1 MRQWRN
7 GVGNAPRHYAGTR
20 SATGRVLSR
29 TRSLTAAA
37 IAVAMMATVA
47 VTSLLPTYNA
57 KADENSLAD
66 GSKCTPTSYTLGDAS
81 GTASEDTGVAT
92 YVGRDLYVG
101 KHANNNTNI
110 SNDNDV
116 DGSYAVEAEGL
127 TVVNGKLVMR
137 PLKDS
142 WKAPDSSGKYYSAG
156 FRWGTVGFGSQF
168 RPGDG
173 KTVLAVGGVG
183 SGISS
188 LSSGNAQG
196 NVGAYG
202 KGGFVGQSYTE
213 WDKSNGYQPVA
224 KSAQGYKY
232 KASIAGNETKWSTNT
247 SRSSIVAAQGHWN
260 NAANNDVTF
269 NALEPL
275 KDVNGTDYTNY
286 TEAYL
291 KSKLSEPLS
300 KLQVT
305 GTVND
310 SETAPEGTA
319 TRYKYNYDETKDP
332 VSFQFTYNGG
342 STTVDTK
349 SVRNNEKLITFTGDN
364 QSATQVFSL
373 TSEQL
378 SSAGYRG
385 VDFKFVNIPD
395 NASIVIN
402 VSGDNIDFHTGWRFW
417 WNNTDIGGG
426 FSKAEPEEVR
436 KLYSS
441 VAQKIMWNFKD
452 AKNVTI
458 RGGVANESNS
468 EIDGNYQSKNTTDDP
483 AAAMLGSILVPNG
496 SFESHVSTNGRVYV
510 GQDFMMYNP
519 TAIAYENTEAGWEGR
534 TASVLN
540 MDQERHNLPWN
551 GQMTANCPAIQWNK
565 ANSAGDPLSGTT
577 WNVYGTLEAAK
588 AETSSLGTIT
598 DGEFTDGNDVDGT
611 IKFEGVAKNAKYF
624 VKEFATN
631 STEYTKIN
639 PYIYQINTGDD
650 EDTHT
655 DIAHVYDANGN
666 EITGT
671 NADKKLTNSNAII
684 NEKEGAAL
692 EWSKVDGTD
701 GSTALAGSEW
711 QLQKKD
717 SNEAYEITDSTK
729 AVNTVAIQYNGN
741 PAPTNGIS
749 LTYNIAVDLTAVVTD
764 ADGSS
769 DGVPQAVKWSSSEP
783 TTVSVS
789 DGKILGL
796 KNGTATITACSVA
809 DSTKCTKISVTV
821 TGAPADTKNTTTFY
835 LNADGYTA
843 SNKAKLYYTF
853 DGSTW
858 TSAAMESTENCSGW
872 VSVTIDNAGLKAATY
887 LFYKGDSPSSA
898 TGWYHSGSANGQ
910 TNFSLPAGQS
920 AVRVQNYAAVNGAPT
935 GCSTGGGSSTTGSV
949 TISGSTYEV
958 GLNKTITL
966 TATPTSSPDTVT
978 WYSGNTSV
986 ASVAAGSDN
995 TATVKGLKAGTT
1007 TITAKTSSGA
1017 TASVTVTV
1025 KDDSKV
1031 GVYFKKSAVN
1041 SSWKN
1046 YYLHYQKT
1054 ANYWP
1059 AVEMS
1064 DACDGDYVVAYILKA
1079 DARRGYG
1086 FLFRDSTN
1094 IKTGHW
1100 YGSNGADA
1108 SGGNFTFWN
1117 DGVGMHIESNSD
1129 KGEGVPSGCQ
1139 ATQSAA
1145 KVKAHVSTAVLRS
1158 DKTSTVAINDMDDSV
1173 AVQSDDSTGS
1183 STTAGAATT
1192 VYSCGDA
1199 LGKCDMDTR
1208 AGYFKVVDLADGT
1221 YTLTEMVAPNG
1232 YIAGGPY
1239 TLTISGTSV
1248 SITDKDGNPIAGN
1261 KIPNSRETGAISW
1274 NKISSDS
1281 KNTKKLSG
1289 SEWKLT
1295 KTADFSWV
1303 NGKATYSD
1311 VTGQPWS
1318 ITDCTTGEGET
1329 CSAPTEGQT
1338 IYDVDPVEGQF
1349 KLEGLEWGTYALVE
1363 SKAPDGYDV
1372 DSTERTFTF
1381 GPVAGTDGTSKWNLN
1396 GVTSAPGDTTGTFTT
1411 SDVDYTSSVFTFTA
1425 GNIKNKP
1432 GVILPGTGGA
1442 GDYWI
1447 YAAALVAALIGV
1459 VAAGMALKVRR
1470 RQ

>member
-1 MRQWRN
+1 
-7 GVGNAPRHYAGTR
+7 
-20 SATGRVLSR
+20 
-29 TRSLTAAA
+29 
-37 IAVAMMATVA
+37 MMATVA

-57 KADENSLAD
+57 KADENSLTD

-81 GTASEDTGVAT
+81 GVASEDTGVAT

-188 LSSGNAQG
+188 LFSGNEQG

-519 TAIAYENTEAGWEGR
+519 TAIAYENDKAGWEGK

-551 GQMTANCPAIQWNK
+551 GQMTAKCPAIQWNK
-565 ANSAGDPLSGTT
+565 ANSAGEALKGTT

-588 AETSSLGTIT
+588 SETSSLGTIT
-598 DGEFTDGNDVDGT
+598 DGEFTDGNDADGT
-611 IKFEGVAKNAKYF
+611 IKFEGVAKSAKYF

-631 STEYTKIN
+631 STEYTKVN

-655 DIAHVYDANGN
+655 NIVHVYDADGN
-666 EITGT
+666 EVSGS
-671 NADKKLTNSNAII
+671 NADKKLTDSRAII
-684 NEKEGAAL
+684 NEKEGATL
-692 EWSKVDGTD
+692 EWSKVDASDPTKVL
-701 GSTALAGSEW
+701 SGSEW
-711 QLQKKD
+711 QLQKNNG
-717 SNEAYEITDSTK
+717 SNEAYQITDSTK
-729 AVNTVAIQYNGN
+729 AVDKVTIQYNGN
-741 PAPTNGIS
+741 VVPTEGIS
-749 LTYNIAVDLTAVVTD
+749 LTYNVAVDLTAIVTGT
-764 ADGSS
+764 DGGT
-769 DGVPQAVKWSSSEP
+769 DGVPQAVKWSSSDP
-783 TTVSVS
+783 AVASVNDGTV
-789 DGKILGL
+789 LGL
-796 KNGTATITACSVA
+796 KNGAATITACSVA
-809 DSTKCTKISVTV
+809 DSVKCATATITV

-835 LNADGYTA
+835 FKADGYA
-843 SNKAKLYYTF
+843 SGNTKLRYRLLPAE
-853 DGSTW
+853 GNEGW
-858 TSAAMESTENCSGW
+858 STEGTDPVLSNVTNCSGW
-872 VSVTIDNAGLKAATY
+872 LSVTIDNPGLKAVEF
-887 LFYKGDSPSSA
+887 LFYQGDS
-898 TGWYHSGSANGQ
+898 WYHSGSASSSS
-910 TNFSLPAGQS
+910 NFTLSAGQS
-920 AVRVQNYAAVNGAPT
+920 AVAVQDYKAVNGAPS
-935 GCSTGGGSSTTGSV
+935 GCSTGGGSGSGGSTTTGTV
-949 TISGSTYEV
+949 TISGSTEV
-958 GLNKTITL
+958 GLNKSIEL
-966 TATPTSSPDTVT
+966 TATTDPANDTITSWS
-978 WYSGNTSV
+978 SGDTSV
-986 ASVAAGSDN
+986 ATVAGRGK
-995 TATVKGLKAGTT
+995 TATVVGKKAGKS
-1007 TITAKTSSGA
+1007 TITVVTSSNA
-1017 TASVTVTV
+1017 MASVTITV
-1025 KDDSKV
+1025 RDDSTIN
-1031 GVYFKKSAVN
+1031 VYFQKSTVN
-1041 SSWKN
+1041 WKE
-1046 YYLHYQKT
+1046 YYLHYQPKT
-1054 ANYWP
+1054 GTNWP
-1059 AVEMS
+1059 AVKMT
-1064 DACDGDYVVAYILKA
+1064 DAGDCSGYVVASIPKA
-1079 DARRGYG
+1079 NVAANHGYY
-1086 FLFRDSTN
+1086 FRNGNSPNSD
-1094 IKTGHW
+1094 GW
-1100 YGSNGADA
+1100 YNSNGQNAEGDPFKFW
-1108 SGGNFTFWN
+1108 SGTYTDMYVNT
-1117 DGVGMHIESNSD
+1117 NSD
-1129 KGEGVPSGCQ
+1129 KQPTKPKSCQ
-1139 ATQSAA
+1139 FASSAA
-1145 KVKAHVSTAVLRS
+1145 KVRARVSTAVLKS
-1158 DKTSTVAINDMDDSV
+1158 SKTDVIAVND
-1173 AVQSDDSTGS
+1173 AEGS
-1183 STTAGAATT
+1183 GTSAAPI

-1199 LGKCDMDTR
+1199 KGKCDMDTR
-1208 AGYFKVVDLADGT
+1208 AGYFKVVDLEDGT

-1232 YIAGGPY
+1232 YSIAGPY
-1239 TLTISGTSV
+1239 TVTITTTNGVTSV
-1248 SITDKDGNPIAGN
+1248 SIKNANGGSIAN
-1261 KIPNSRETGAISW
+1261 SKIPNTRNTGTISW
-1274 NKISSDS
+1274 NKVSSDS
-1281 KNTKKLSG
+1281 NNGKKLSG

-1295 KTADFSWV
+1295 KTKNFGWNATT
-1303 NGKATYSD
+1303 GKAEYADIASD
-1311 VTGQPWS
+1311 QQKPIA
-1318 ITDCTTGEGET
+1318 ITDCVPAENKAAAETT
-1329 CSAPTEGQT
+1329 CSAPAGAAEGRP
-1338 IYDVDPVEGQF
+1338 YDVDPAAGQF
-1349 KLEGLEWGTYALVE
+1349 KLKGLEWGKYTLVE
-1363 SKAPDGYDV
+1363 TKAPDGYDI
-1372 DSTERTFTF
+1372 DSTVRTFTF
-1381 GPVAGTDGTSKWNLN
+1381 GPVAGSDGTGQWNSN
-1396 GVTSAPGDTTGTFTT
+1396 GVALATGNTTGDFTT
-1411 SDVDYTSSVFTFTA
+1411 SPANYDSSVFNFSV
-1425 GNIKNKP
+1425 GGIKNQP
-1432 GVILPGTGGA
+1432 GVVLPATGGTGNS
-1442 GDYWI
+1442 WI

>member
-1 MRQWRN
+1 
-7 GVGNAPRHYAGTR
+7 
-20 SATGRVLSR
+20 
-29 TRSLTAAA
+29 
-37 IAVAMMATVA
+37 MMATVA

-57 KADENSLAD
+57 KADENSLTD

-81 GTASEDTGVAT
+81 GVASEDTGVAT

-183 SGISS
+183 SGISG

-232 KASIAGNETKWSTNT
+232 KASIAGNETKWSSNPD
-247 SRSSIVAAQGHWN
+247 RSSIVAAQGDWKKN
-260 NAANNDVTF
+260 DDVTF
-269 NALEPL
+269 NAANPL
-275 KDVNGTDYTNY
+275 TNVNGTDYS
-286 TEAYL
+286 AYGTYIQE
-291 KSKLSEPLS
+291 KLSAPLS
-300 KLQVT
+300 KLKDT
-305 GTVND
+305 GDTTDGVASVGPID
-310 SETAPEGTA
+310 
-319 TRYKYNYDETKDP
+319 RYKYNYNETKDP
-332 VSFQFTYNGG
+332 VRYRFTYNNNN
-342 STTVDTK
+342 TTVDNSIVK
-349 SVRNNEKLITFTGDN
+349 NNEKLITFNGNGT
-364 QSATQVFSL
+364 SAMQVFSINS
-373 TSEQL
+373 TEL

-385 VDFKFVNIPD
+385 VDFKFVNIPN

-417 WNNTDIGGG
+417 WGDTEIGGG
-426 FSKAEPEEVR
+426 FSQQEPQDIRE
-436 KLYSS
+436 LYSS

-452 AKNVTI
+452 ATNVTI
-458 RGGVANESNS
+458 RGGVANEGMA
-468 EIDGNYQSKNTTDDP
+468 DSKITTDDP
-483 AAAMLGSILVPNG
+483 AAAMLGSILVPKG

-519 TAIAYENTEAGWEGR
+519 TKAYTGSGAGWEGD

-565 ANSAGDPLSGTT
+565 ANSAGESLKGTT
-577 WNVYGTLEAAK
+577 WKVYGTLEDAK
-588 AETSSLGTIT
+588 AGTSSLGTIT
-598 DGEFTDGNDVDGT
+598 DGEFTDGDDGDNGT

-631 STEYTKIN
+631 STEYTKVN

-655 DIAHVYDANGN
+655 SIVHVYDADGH
-666 EITGT
+666 EISGS
-671 NADKKLTNSNAII
+671 NADKKLTDSSAII

-966 TATPTSSPDTVT
+966 TATPTPSSDTVT

-986 ASVAAGSDN
+986 ASVTAGSDN
-995 TATVKGLKAGTT
+995 TATVKGLRAGTT
-1007 TITAKTSSGA
+1007 TITAKTPSGA
-1017 TASVTVTV
+1017 TASVIVTV
-1025 KDDSKV
+1025 KDDSTV

-1041 SSWKN
+1041 SEWSN

-1054 ANYWP
+1054 ADYWP
-1059 AVEMS
+1059 AVKME
-1064 DACDGDYVVAYILKA
+1064 DACNGDYVVAYILKA
-1079 DARRGYG
+1079 DAHKGYG
-1086 FLFRDSTN
+1086 FLFRDSTD
-1094 IKTGHW
+1094 IKTGNW
-1100 YGSNGADA
+1100 YGSNGWNTNGD
-1108 SGGNFTFWN
+1108 NFTFWN
-1117 DGVGMHIESNSD
+1117 NGKGMHIESNSD
-1129 KGEGVPSGCQ
+1129 KGEGEPSACQ
-1139 ATQSAA
+1139 TTRSVAR
-1145 KVKAHVSTAVLRS
+1145 VKARVPANRQRSSKTAVAGS
-1158 DKTSTVAINDMDDSV
+1158 
-1173 AVQSDDSTGS
+1173 GS
-1183 STTAGAATT
+1183 STTT

-1199 LGKCDMDTR
+1199 LGKCDMNT
-1208 AGYFKVVDLADGT
+1208 APGYFKVTDLADGT

-1232 YIAGGPY
+1232 YTAGGPY
-1239 TLTISGTSV
+1239 TVTITTVNGVTKV
-1248 SITDKDGNPIAGN
+1248 SITNAGDTAITGN
-1261 KIPNSRETGAISW
+1261 KIPNTRNTGTISW
-1274 NKISSDS
+1274 NKVSSDS
-1281 KNTKKLSG
+1281 NNGKKLSG

-1295 KTADFSWV
+1295 KTKNFGWNDNDKDKAEYTDIASADQ
-1303 NGKATYSD
+1303 KLIT
-1311 VTGQPWS
+1311 
-1318 ITDCTTGEGET
+1318 ITDCVPAENKTAAETT
-1329 CSAPTEGQT
+1329 CSAPAGAAEGQP
-1338 IYDVDPVEGQF
+1338 YDVDPAAGQF
-1349 KLEGLEWGTYALVE
+1349 KLEGLDWGTYTLVE
-1363 SKAPDGYDV
+1363 TKAPDGYDV
-1372 DSTERTFTF
+1372 DSTVRTFTF
-1381 GPVAGTDGTSKWNLN
+1381 GPTADTDGTGTWKSNSVESK
-1396 GVTSAPGDTTGTFTT
+1396 TGDTTGAFTT
-1411 SDVDYTSSVFTFTA
+1411 SDVEYDSSVFTFSVN
-1425 GNIKNKP
+1425 GIKNKP
-1432 GVILPGTGGA
+1432 GVILPGTGGV

>member
-1 MRQWRN
+1 MRIGDKMRQWRN

-20 SATGRVLSR
+20 PTAGRALSR

-57 KADENSLAD
+57 KADENSLTD

-81 GTASEDTGVAT
+81 GVASEDTGVAT

-183 SGISS
+183 SGISG

-232 KASIAGNETKWSTNT
+232 KASIAGNETKWSSNPD
-247 SRSSIVAAQGHWN
+247 RSSIVAAQGDWKKN
-260 NAANNDVTF
+260 DDVTF
-269 NALEPL
+269 NAANPL
-275 KDVNGTDYTNY
+275 TNVNGTDYS
-286 TEAYL
+286 AYGTYIQE
-291 KSKLSEPLS
+291 KLSAPLS
-300 KLQVT
+300 KLKDT
-305 GTVND
+305 GDTTDGVASVGPID
-310 SETAPEGTA
+310 
-319 TRYKYNYDETKDP
+319 RYKYNYNETKDP
-332 VSFQFTYNGG
+332 VRYRFTYNNNN
-342 STTVDTK
+342 TTVDNSIVK
-349 SVRNNEKLITFTGDN
+349 NNEKLITFNGNGT
-364 QSATQVFSL
+364 SAMQVFSINS
-373 TSEQL
+373 TEL

-385 VDFKFVNIPD
+385 VDFKFVNIPN

-417 WNNTDIGGG
+417 WGDTEIGGG
-426 FSKAEPEEVR
+426 FSQQEPQDIRE
-436 KLYSS
+436 LYSS

-452 AKNVTI
+452 ATNVTI
-458 RGGVANESNS
+458 RGGVANEGMA
-468 EIDGNYQSKNTTDDP
+468 DSKITTDDP
-483 AAAMLGSILVPNG
+483 AAAMLGSILVPKG

-519 TAIAYENTEAGWEGR
+519 TKAYTGSGAGWEGD

-565 ANSAGDPLSGTT
+565 ANSAGESLKGTT
-577 WNVYGTLEAAK
+577 WKVYGTLEDAK
-588 AETSSLGTIT
+588 AGTSSLGTIT
-598 DGEFTDGNDVDGT
+598 DGEFTDGDDGDNGT

-631 STEYTKIN
+631 STEYTKVN

-655 DIAHVYDANGN
+655 SIVHVYDADGH
-666 EITGT
+666 EISGS
-671 NADKKLTNSNAII
+671 NADKKLTDSSAII

-966 TATPTSSPDTVT
+966 TATPTPSSDTVT

-986 ASVAAGSDN
+986 ASVTAGSDN
-995 TATVKGLKAGTT
+995 TATVKGLRAGTT
-1007 TITAKTSSGA
+1007 TITAKTPSGA
-1017 TASVTVTV
+1017 TASVIVTV
-1025 KDDSKV
+1025 KDDSTV

-1041 SSWKN
+1041 SEWSN

-1054 ANYWP
+1054 ADYWP
-1059 AVEMS
+1059 AVKME
-1064 DACDGDYVVAYILKA
+1064 DACNGDYVVAYILKA
-1079 DARRGYG
+1079 DAHKGYG
-1086 FLFRDSTN
+1086 FLFRDSTD
-1094 IKTGHW
+1094 IKTGNW
-1100 YGSNGADA
+1100 YGSNGWNTNGD
-1108 SGGNFTFWN
+1108 NFTFWN
-1117 DGVGMHIESNSD
+1117 NGKGMHIESNSD
-1129 KGEGVPSGCQ
+1129 KGEGEPSACQ
-1139 ATQSAA
+1139 TTRSVAR
-1145 KVKAHVSTAVLRS
+1145 VKARVPANRQRSSKTAVAGS
-1158 DKTSTVAINDMDDSV
+1158 
-1173 AVQSDDSTGS
+1173 GS
-1183 STTAGAATT
+1183 STTT

-1199 LGKCDMDTR
+1199 LGKCDMNT
-1208 AGYFKVVDLADGT
+1208 APGYFKVTDLADGT

-1232 YIAGGPY
+1232 YTAGGPY
-1239 TLTISGTSV
+1239 TVTITTVNGVTKV
-1248 SITDKDGNPIAGN
+1248 SITNAGDTAITGN
-1261 KIPNSRETGAISW
+1261 KIPNTRNTGTISW
-1274 NKISSDS
+1274 NKVSSDS
-1281 KNTKKLSG
+1281 NNGKKLSG

-1295 KTADFSWV
+1295 KTKNFGWNDNDKDKAEYTDIASADQ
-1303 NGKATYSD
+1303 KLIT
-1311 VTGQPWS
+1311 
-1318 ITDCTTGEGET
+1318 ITDCVPAENKTAAETT
-1329 CSAPTEGQT
+1329 CSAPAGAAEGQP
-1338 IYDVDPVEGQF
+1338 YDVDPAAGQF
-1349 KLEGLEWGTYALVE
+1349 KLEGLDWGTYTLVE
-1363 SKAPDGYDV
+1363 TKAPDGYDV
-1372 DSTERTFTF
+1372 DSTVRTFTF
-1381 GPVAGTDGTSKWNLN
+1381 GPTADTDGTGTWKSNSVESK
-1396 GVTSAPGDTTGTFTT
+1396 TGDTTGAFTT
-1411 SDVDYTSSVFTFTA
+1411 SDVEYDSSVFTFSVN
-1425 GNIKNKP
+1425 GIKNKP
-1432 GVILPGTGGA
+1432 GVILPGTGGV

>member
-1 MRQWRN
+1 
-7 GVGNAPRHYAGTR
+7 
-20 SATGRVLSR
+20 
-29 TRSLTAAA
+29 
-37 IAVAMMATVA
+37 MMATVA
-47 VTSLLPTYNA
+47 VTSLLPAYNA
-57 KADENSLAD
+57 KADESSLAD

-81 GTASEDTGVAT
+81 GMASEDTGVAT
-92 YVGRDLYVG
+92 YVGRDLYIG
-101 KHANNNTNI
+101 KNTNGKANI
-110 SNDNDV
+110 SNENDV

-127 TVVNGKLVMR
+127 TVVNGKLVMK

-142 WKAPDSSGKYYSAG
+142 WKAPNSSGIYSSAG

-168 RPGDG
+168 RPSDR
-173 KTVLAVGGVG
+173 KTVLAVGGAN
-183 SGISS
+183 SGINS
-188 LSSGNAQG
+188 LSSGNVQG

-202 KGGFVGQSYTE
+202 KGGFVGQSYTA
-213 WDKSNGYQPVA
+213 WDSKNSYKPVA
-224 KSAQGYKY
+224 SSAQGYQY
-232 KASIAGNETKWSTNT
+232 KASIAGSETKWSNNT
-247 SRSSIVAAQGHWN
+247 SRSSIVAAQGDWQK
-260 NAANNDVTF
+260 NNDVTF
-269 NALEPL
+269 NAADPL

-286 TEAYL
+286 TEANL
-291 KSKLSEPLS
+291 KTKLSAPLS
-300 KLQVT
+300 KLEDT
-305 GTVND
+305 GTVNA
-310 SETAPEGTA
+310 SGEASEGTA
-319 TRYKYNYDETKDP
+319 TRYKYNYDKTTDP

-342 STTVDTK
+342 STTVDGQ
-349 SVRNNEKLITFTGDN
+349 SVKNNEKLITFIGDGK
-364 QSATQVFSL
+364 SATQVFSL

-385 VDFKFVNIPD
+385 VDFKFVNIPKD
-395 NASIVIN
+395 ASIVIN

-417 WNNTDIGGG
+417 WDKTDIGGG
-426 FSKAEPEEVR
+426 FSKAETDEVR

-468 EIDGNYQSKNTTDDP
+468 EIDGNHQSKNTTDDP

-519 TAIAYENTEAGWEGR
+519 TAIAYENGKAGWEGK

-551 GQMTANCPAIQWNK
+551 GQMTSNCPAIQWNK
-565 ANSAGDPLSGTT
+565 ANSAGDSLSGTT
-577 WNVYGTLEAAK
+577 WKVYGTLEAAK
-588 AETSSLGTIT
+588 AKTSFLGTIT
-598 DGEFTDGNDVDGT
+598 DGEFTDGNDADGT
-611 IKFEGVAKNAKYF
+611 IKFEGVAKSAKYF

-631 STEYTKIN
+631 STEYTKVN

-749 LTYNIAVDLTAVVTD
+749 LTYNIAVELTAVVTD

-966 TATPTSSPDTVT
+966 TATPTPSSDTVT

-986 ASVAAGSDN
+986 AGVTAGPS
-995 TATVKGLKAGTT
+995 TTTTVTGLKTGTT

-1017 TASVTVTV
+1017 TASVTITV
-1025 KDDSKV
+1025 KDDSTV

-1064 DACDGDYVVAYILKA
+1064 DACDGDYVVAYIPKA

-1425 GNIKNKP
+1425 GDIKNKP